1 MGVGYDSFIKC
12 KQYLPETLI
21 LAKASNKAE
30 ISFSSSKVCIAG
42 DRSIKTITKAGL
54 RREINIFYQLTYV
67 TMSNLFNRWKLK
79 IKIWNPKRV
88 FAREQAIPPLYISLQ
103 KLAIQPVLP
112 TSKQLTSTKYN
123 SLKKCLRLLA
133 VPNCGQFSV
142 VVQFSGQS
150 E

>member
-67 TMSNLFNRWKLK
+67 TMSNSFNRWKLK

-88 FAREQAIPPLYISLQ
+88 FAREPKRCPLYTFLCKNWQYSQ
-103 KLAIQPVLP
+103 CCRQV
-112 TSKQLTSTKYN
+112 N
-123 SLKKCLRLLA
+123 SLHRLNIIL
-133 VPNCGQFSV
+133 
-142 VVQFSGQS
+142 
-150 E
+150 